1 MNFWT
6 LFRVA
11 KKKEADVHNS
21 SFIRRVLKYKNQ
33 TTEGPILDIFQ
44 AIIIGIIEGFT
55 EFLPI
60 SSTGHMIVA
69 SKYLGVSQ
77 DNLTKAYEV
86 IIQFAAIM
94 AVMLVYREKLTLKKI
109 ELWQKL
115 FVAFL
120 PLAAIGF
127 IFKDLIKE
135 LFTVNTVAIMFIIG
149 GIVFLIVE
157 KLYKEEESHTNEV
170 ENVSY
175 KQAFLVGVAQVFS
188 LIPGTS
194 RAGATIIGGML
205 LKMNRKTSAEFSF
218 LLAIPVMGAV
228 SGYDL
233 LKHYQE
239 FADANWGAFAVGF
252 LAAFVVA
259 YLTIKL
265 FLVFLQRF
273 TFVAFGIYRIIFG
286 VILLLL

>member
-1 MNFWT
+1 M
-6 LFRVA
+6 
-11 KKKEADVHNS
+11 
-21 SFIRRVLKYKNQ
+21 
-33 TTEGPILDIFQ
+33 DIIQ

-69 SKYLGVSQ
+69 SKFLGVSQ
-77 DNLTKAYEV
+77 DHLTKAYEV

-94 AVMLVYREKLTLKKI
+94 AVLLLYKEKISFKKI
-109 ELWQKL
+109 SLWQKL

-120 PLAAIGF
+120 PLAVIGF
-127 IFKDLIKE
+127 LFKDIIKT
-135 LFTVNTVAIMFIIG
+135 LFTVDIVAWMFIVG

-157 KLYKEEESHTNEV
+157 KFYKEESSHTYDV
-170 ENVSY
+170 EQVSM
-175 KQAFLVGVAQVFS
+175 KQALWIGIAQIFS

-194 RAGATIIGGML
+194 RAGATIIGGL
-205 LKMNRKTSAEFSF
+205 LVGLDRKASAEFSF
-218 LLAIPVMGAV
+218 LLAIPVMAAV

-233 LKHYQE
+233 LKYYSE
-239 FADANWGAFAVGF
+239 FADANWGAFVAGF
-252 LAAFVVA
+252 VTAFVVA

-273 TFVAFGIYRIIFG
+273 TFVAFGWYRIILG
-286 VILLLL
+286 ILLLMMI